1 MENPINNGCK
11 PTERYG
17 AVQAARMLG
26 ITRQHLKNY
35 ISRGLKYSLN
45 KHTGYRVYKGIDI
58 IKFYNT
64 IA

>member
-17 AVQAARMLG
+17 AVETARMLG
-26 ITRQHLKNY
+26 TSRQYLKTF
-35 ISRGLKYSLN
+35 ISKGLKYSLN